1 MTISDR
7 LCWSIV
13 VAILFGVPTGAQE
26 PCGPTPE
33 NYRGL
38 AFGDVRFAMEEGC
51 ARTFTHAEELFIAG
65 IARTS
70 LTKCRLP
77 RQQDRR
83 AAIEPFVK
91 TAALVV
97 ASRADLEAA
106 FASGTSMMETIP
118 CNGPEAALLARGIA
132 LYLKRTSGT
141 SRFVAGCVEF
151 YAGQYDATQC
161 QCVAEKLRAIVP
173 AIDQRFFDRGIIKES
188 IHRSPFVASLSWFRA
203 GWADIEDLAADA
215 FSSR

>member
-1 MTISDR
+1 MTVSDR
-7 LCWSIV
+7 LCWSMV
-13 VAILFGVPTGAQE
+13 AAILLGMPAGAME

-33 NYRGL
+33 KYGSL
-38 AFGDVRFAMEEGC
+38 AFGDVRFAVEEGC

-65 IARTS
+65 IAHTS
-70 LTKCRLP
+70 LTTCRLP

-83 AAIEPFVK
+83 AVVEPFVK

-97 ASRADLEAA
+97 ASRPDLEAA
-106 FASGTSMMETIP
+106 FAAGTSMMETIP
-118 CNGPEAALLARGIA
+118 CNGPETALLARGIA
-132 LYLKRTSGT
+132 LYLKRTSET

-173 AIDQRFFDRGIIKES
+173 AIDQRFFDRGVIKES
-188 IHRSPFVASLSWFRA
+188 IHHSPFVAFRLMVSC
-203 GWADIEDLAADA
+203 GMG
-215 FSSR
+215 RY